1 LRSTAENS
9 FGNNLRVSGSNP
21 ILTEIALIWICVLDL
36 SDSCNLTS
44 GIYTYFP
51 TTLTVALIR
60 FILMAMENQLSL
72 FPETPTSF
80 TVQEVNA
87 YLRELMESD
96 RTLQDIWVQGEI
108 SNLSV
113 PRSGHMYFTLKDAQ
127 ATLRCVM
134 WRSQV
139 ARLTTL
145 PQDGDQAEIHGG
157 ISVYEAGGQY
167 QLYADQIRPIGE
179 GLLYQEFNRLKQKL
193 QDEGLFDPERK
204 RPVPYSP
211 KTIGIVTSPTGAA
224 LRDILNTLR
233 RRYPLVEVVLSP
245 TTVQGDAAPD
255 EIIGALKRL
264 NQTVQ
269 PDVIL
274 VARGGGSIEDL
285 WAFNEE
291 QVARAIAASNAPV
304 ICGVGHE
311 TDFTIADFVAD
322 LRAPTPTAAAEQA
335 VPDQME
341 IHGIL
346 LDLQQ
351 LHATLLRRSPDAQ
364 LRSNRQRVDDLIRQ
378 GERAMRHQIEIQ
390 RTQLQ
395 GFSQYISAL
404 NPQGILE
411 RGYAVVTQPDGR
423 VVKKLKDV
431 KAGDQLQ
438 VRVSDGIFDAEA
450 KKK

>member
-1 LRSTAENS
+1 M
-9 FGNNLRVSGSNP
+9 
-21 ILTEIALIWICVLDL
+21 D
-36 SDSCNLTS
+36 
-44 GIYTYFP
+44 
-51 TTLTVALIR
+51 
-60 FILMAMENQLSL
+60 NQLSL
-72 FPETPTSF
+72 FPETPTSY

-96 RTLQDIWVQGEI
+96 PTLQDIWVQGEV

-139 ARLTTL
+139 ARLTYL
-145 PQDGDQAEIHGG
+145 PQDGDQVEIHGS

-193 QDEGLFDPERK
+193 QEEGLFDPERK

-211 KTIGIVTSPTGAA
+211 QTVGIVTSPTGAA

-245 TTVQGDAAPD
+245 TAVQGDAAPD
-255 EIIGALKRL
+255 EIAAALQRL
-264 NQTVQ
+264 NQSVQ

-291 QVARAIAASNAPV
+291 QVARAIAASTAPV

-322 LRAPTPTAAAEQA
+322 LRAPTPTAAAELA

-341 IHGIL
+341 MRGIL
-346 LDLQQ
+346 LERLAVLAQNFSEQVAEKRWNLQQ
-351 LHATLLRRSPDAQ
+351 QHSILLRRSPEAQ
-364 LRSNRQRVDDLIRQ
+364 LGSNRQRVDDLIRQ
-378 GERAMRHQIEIQ
+378 GERAIRHQIELQ

-395 GFSQYISAL
+395 GFSQYIHAL

-411 RGYAVVTQPDGR
+411 RGYAVVTLPDGN
-423 VVKKLKDV
+423 VVKQVKDV
-431 KAGDQLQ
+431 KAGDQLR
-438 VRVSDGIFDAEA
+438 VRVSDGTFDAEA
-450 KKK
+450 KE

>member
-1 LRSTAENS
+1 
-9 FGNNLRVSGSNP
+9 
-21 ILTEIALIWICVLDL
+21 
-36 SDSCNLTS
+36 
-44 GIYTYFP
+44 
-51 TTLTVALIR
+51 LTVNLIR

-72 FPETPTSF
+72 FPETPANF
-80 TVQEVNA
+80 TVSEVNA
-87 YLRELMESD
+87 YLRELMEAD
-96 RTLQDIWVQGEI
+96 PTLQDIWVQGEV

-113 PRSGHMYFTLKDAQ
+113 PRSGHMYFTLKDPN

-139 ARLTTL
+139 AQLAYL
-145 PQDGDQAEIHGG
+145 PQDGDQVEIHGS

-167 QLYADQIRPIGE
+167 QLYADQIRPLGE

-233 RRYPLVEVVLSP
+233 RRYPLVAVVLSP
-245 TTVQGDAAPD
+245 TAVQGEAAPG
-255 EIIGALKRL
+255 EIIAAIERL
-264 NQTVQ
+264 NQHTQ

-285 WAFNEE
+285 WAFNDE
-291 QVARAIAASNAPV
+291 QVARAIAASTAPV

-322 LRAPTPTAAAEQA
+322 LRAPTPTAAAELA

-341 IHGIL
+341 IRGVL
-346 LDLQQ
+346 LERLDTLAQNFSEQVSEKRWNLQQ
-351 LHATLLRRSPDAQ
+351 LHSTLLRRSPEAQ
-364 LRSNRQRVDDLIRQ
+364 LRGSRQRVDELIRQ
-378 GERAMRHQIEIQ
+378 GERAIRHQIELQ
-390 RTQLQ
+390 RTQLE

-411 RGYAVVTQPDGR
+411 RGYAVVTLPDGR
-423 VVKKLKDV
+423 VVKKVKDV

-438 VRVSDGIFDAEA
+438 VRVSDGTFDAETR
-450 KKK
+450 KK

>member
-1 LRSTAENS
+1 MYS
-9 FGNNLRVSGSNP
+9 FPNYYYSFPIYFEKTSNLLGIEKSN
-21 ILTEIALIWICVLDL
+21 I
-36 SDSCNLTS
+36 
-44 GIYTYFP
+44 FP
-51 TTLTVALIR
+51 TTLTATTIR
-60 FILMAMENQLSL
+60 FILMAMDNQLSL
-72 FPETPTSF
+72 FPDTPASY

-96 RTLQDIWVQGEI
+96 PTLQDIWVQGEV
-108 SNLSV
+108 SNLSI

-139 ARLTTL
+139 ARLTYL
-145 PQDGDQAEIHGG
+145 PQDGDQVEIHGS

-211 KTIGIVTSPTGAA
+211 QTVGIVTSPTGAA
-224 LRDILNTLR
+224 LRDMLNTLR

-245 TTVQGDAAPD
+245 TAVQGDAAPD
-255 EIIGALKRL
+255 EIVAALQRL
-264 NQTVQ
+264 NQVVQ

-291 QVARAIAASNAPV
+291 QVARAIAASIAPV

-322 LRAPTPTAAAEQA
+322 LRAPTPSAAAELA
-335 VPDQME
+335 TPDQAELWERIEGWTTRLAGSME
-341 IHGIL
+341 RQLGQMRGSL
-346 LDLQQ
+346 GQQ
-351 LHATLLRRSPDAQ
+351 
-364 LRSNRQRVDDLIRQ
+364 
-378 GERAMRHQIEIQ
+378 ERALEHLSPQARVN
-390 RTQLQ
+390 TP
-395 GFSQYISAL
+395 SA
-404 NPQGILE
+404 
-411 RGYAVVTQPDGR
+411 
-423 VVKKLKDV
+423 
-431 KAGDQLQ
+431 AG
-438 VRVSDGIFDAEA
+438 G
-450 KKK
+450 

>member
-1 LRSTAENS
+1 
-9 FGNNLRVSGSNP
+9 
-21 ILTEIALIWICVLDL
+21 
-36 SDSCNLTS
+36 
-44 GIYTYFP
+44 
-51 TTLTVALIR
+51 
-60 FILMAMENQLSL
+60 MAMDNQLSL
-72 FPETPTSF
+72 FPETPTSY

-87 YLRELMESD
+87 YLRELMEND
-96 RTLQDIWVQGEI
+96 PTLQDIWVQGEV

-139 ARLTTL
+139 ARLTYL
-145 PQDGDQAEIHGG
+145 PQDGDQVEIHGS

-193 QDEGLFDPERK
+193 QDEGLFDLERK

-211 KTIGIVTSPTGAA
+211 QTIGVVTSPTGAA

-233 RRYPLVEVVLSP
+233 RRYPLVEVVFSP
-245 TTVQGDAAPD
+245 TAVQGDAAPD
-255 EIIGALKRL
+255 EIIVALQRL
-264 NQTVQ
+264 NQIVQ

-274 VARGGGSIEDL
+274 VTRGGGSIEDL

-291 QVARAIAASNAPV
+291 QVAWAIAASNAPV

-322 LRAPTPTAAAEQA
+322 LRAPTPTAAAELA

-341 IHGIL
+341 IRGIL
-346 LDLQQ
+346 LERLAALAQNFSEQVAEKRWNLQQ
-351 LHATLLRRSPDAQ
+351 LHATLLRRSPEAQ
-364 LRSNRQRVDDLIRQ
+364 LRGNRQRVDDLIRQ
-378 GERAMRHQIEIQ
+378 GERAIRHQIELQ
-390 RTQLQ
+390 RTLLQ
-395 GFSQYISAL
+395 GFSQYVSAL

-411 RGYAVVTQPDGR
+411 RGYAVVTQPDGS

-431 KAGDQLQ
+431 KAGDQLK
-438 VRVSDGIFDAEA
+438 VRVSDGTFDAEA
-450 KKK
+450 KEKE

>member
-1 LRSTAENS
+1 
-9 FGNNLRVSGSNP
+9 
-21 ILTEIALIWICVLDL
+21 
-36 SDSCNLTS
+36 
-44 GIYTYFP
+44 
-51 TTLTVALIR
+51 
-60 FILMAMENQLSL
+60 MAMENQLSL
-72 FPETPTSF
+72 FPETPTSY

-96 RTLQDIWVQGEI
+96 PTLQDIWVQGEV
-108 SNLSV
+108 SNLSI

-127 ATLRCVM
+127 ATLKCVM

-139 ARLTTL
+139 TRLTYL
-145 PQDGDQAEIHGG
+145 PQDGDQVEIHGS

-211 KTIGIVTSPTGAA
+211 KTIGVVTSPTGAA
-224 LRDILNTLR
+224 LRDILTTLR

-245 TTVQGDAAPD
+245 TVVQGDAAPD
-255 EIIGALKRL
+255 EIITALQRL
-264 NQTVQ
+264 NQNVQ
-269 PDVIL
+269 PDAIL

-291 QVARAIAASNAPV
+291 QVARAIAASTAPV

-322 LRAPTPTAAAEQA
+322 LRAPTPTAAAELA

-341 IHGIL
+341 IRGIL
-346 LDLQQ
+346 LEHLAALAQNFSEQVVEKRWNLQQ
-351 LHATLLRRSPDAQ
+351 LHSTLLRRSPEAQ
-364 LRSNRQRVDDLIRQ
+364 LRGNRQRVDDLIRQ
-378 GERAMRHQIEIQ
+378 GERGIRYQIELQ

-411 RGYAVVTQPDGR
+411 RGYAVITQPDGS
-423 VVKKLKDV
+423 VVKKVKDV
-431 KAGDQLQ
+431 KTGDQLK
-438 VRVSDGIFDAEA
+438 VRVSDGTFDAEA
-450 KKK
+450 KEK